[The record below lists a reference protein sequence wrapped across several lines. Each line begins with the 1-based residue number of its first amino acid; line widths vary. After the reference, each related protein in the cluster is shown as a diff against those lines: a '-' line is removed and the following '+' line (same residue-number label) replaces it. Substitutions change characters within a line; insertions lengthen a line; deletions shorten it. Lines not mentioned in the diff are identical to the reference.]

1 MKIVIKE
8 SPTAV
13 GSYVGANILQL
24 VKHKKQPVIGFATGS
39 SPLTTYEYLVTDYA
53 QHHTDW
59 SQVITFNLD
68 EYVGLTPSDPR
79 SYYAFMHQHLFNHL
93 NIASEHIHIPDGIN
107 LQINDNYDQKIKQYG
122 AIDYQI
128 LGVGLNGH
136 IGFNEPPCNWNSQ
149 TRLVDLT
156 ESTINANSVFFAQ
169 KADVPHQAISMGIKS
184 IMHSKKIVL
193 IALGEH
199 KAEIVHQLVTGQI
212 TKDCPAS
219 VLQLHPCV
227 EIVVDQLAATKLA

>member
-1 MKIVIKE
+1 MKIVVKE
-8 SPTAV
+8 NPLAV

-24 VKHKKQPVIGFATGS
+24 VKHEKQPVIGFATGS
-39 SPLTTYEYLVTDYA
+39 SPLTTYEYLVADYA
-53 QHHTDW
+53 QHQTDW
-59 SQVITFNLD
+59 SRVITFNLD
-68 EYVGLTPSDPR
+68 EYVRLAPTDPR

-93 NIASEHIHIPDGIN
+93 NIVPEHIHIPDGIDLLAN
-107 LQINDNYDQKIKQYG
+107 NDYDQKIEQYG
-122 AIDYQI
+122 GLDYQI

-136 IGFNEPPCNWNSQ
+136 IGFNEPPCDWNSQ

-169 KADVPHQAISMGIKS
+169 KTDVPRQAISMGIQS

-199 KAEIVHQLVTGQI
+199 KAEIVHQLVHGEI

-219 VLQLHPCV
+219 VLQLHPGV